1 MSETIPGSEPL
12 LLCRGVSKFFGAMAA
27 VDNVD
32 LDLWPGEVLGIGGPN
47 GAGKTT
53 LFDVVSGLTQA
64 EIGSIRFMGKEI
76 LGLSPWTIR
85 HLGIARTFQL
95 NAGFDTLTVREN
107 VLVAGYF
114 GHHNRIVPHLTWEP
128 GVVHRVDEVLAFVS
142 MSDKADMEVRKLSV
156 LDRKRLMV
164 ASAMVTSPRLI
175 LLDEPVGGLNPDEID
190 EMLDVIGKLQAVGT
204 TLIVIEHVMRFL
216 VQLSTRL
223 VILHHGVKIY
233 EGSPE
238 GLAHDTTV
246 VEVYLGEGTSNWLKE
261 RGAQKEHDGRTTS
274 PP

>member
-190 EMLDVIGKLQAVGT
+190 ENA
-204 TLIVIEHVMRFL
+204 
-216 VQLSTRL
+216 
-223 VILHHGVKIY
+223 
-233 EGSPE
+233 
-238 GLAHDTTV
+238 
-246 VEVYLGEGTSNWLKE
+246 
-261 RGAQKEHDGRTTS
+261 
-274 PP
+274 

>member
-261 RGAQKEHDGRTTS
+261 RAAQKEHDGRTTS